1 LILDAKKRKNKQMK
15 REETKNQKGDQMARF
30 KPLYA
35 TLFLT
40 GTLIL
45 LYSYPLGAAEGIISK
60 VPDPS
65 GQYCHLRF
73 PAIKRETI
81 GSNRPVLKDPSE
93 GDIIDFYGPCD
104 YDPLGKTE
112 VQRQRKDL
120 VREFNRE
127 YTDEGG

>member
-1 LILDAKKRKNKQMK
+1 MK

-65 GQYCHLRF
+65 GKYCHLRF
-73 PAIKRETI
+73 PAIKPETL
-81 GSNRPVLKDPSE
+81 SWNRPVLKDQSE

-104 YDPLGKTE
+104 YDPLG
-112 VQRQRKDL
+112 QDAIARQKNDL
-120 VREFNRE
+120 LKVFNRQ
-127 YTDEGG
+127 YKGG

>member
-1 LILDAKKRKNKQMK
+1 
-15 REETKNQKGDQMARF
+15 MARL
-30 KPLYA
+30 KALYS
-35 TLFLT
+35 TLFLA
-40 GTLIL
+40 GMLVL
-45 LYSYPLGAAEGIISK
+45 LYSPSLGAVEGIISK
-60 VPDPS
+60 APDPS

-73 PAIKRETI
+73 PAIRKETI

-112 VQRQRKDL
+112 VQRQRMDL

-127 YTDEGG
+127 YTDQSD

>member
-1 LILDAKKRKNKQMK
+1 MKQE
-15 REETKNQKGDQMARF
+15 RTKNQKGDQMARF

-40 GTLIL
+40 GTFIL
-45 LYSYPLGAAEGIISK
+45 LYSYPLEAAEGIVSK
-60 VPDPS
+60 APDPS

-104 YDPLGKTE
+104 YDPLG
-112 VQRQRKDL
+112 QDAIARQKNDL
-120 VREFNRE
+120 LKVFNRF
-127 YTDEGG
+127 YKGG